1 MVLEAT
7 VKLLTNPI
15 FLKMALVL
23 FASGFAF
30 VMAALMM
37 RRVRKR
43 LGEQDS
49 LPSIA
54 ATVEQLPLHA
64 YHAVIQQ
71 LKQQKHE
78 LSTMRDA
85 EQRRAKS
92 SESISAAVLSNL
104 SSGVLFFGPNGLVRQ
119 ANHAAKSILGIG
131 SPAGMDAETI
141 FRQTSLIRASGTV
154 TPQTLAAGVQAVL
167 RDGAP
172 LETVEAEHLTP
183 TGERRVVEVVA
194 SRVASAD
201 GTPLG
206 VACLINNRT
215 ELAEIRRQIE
225 LRGEMSAEMALALRN
240 SLITISGY
248 AQQLAQNHDPELA
261 RQLAADI
268 AAEANHLDHTIGGF
282 LAESK
287 KAKTASA
294 THS

>member
-1 MVLEAT
+1 

-15 FLKMALVL
+15 FIKMALVL

-30 VMAALMM
+30 IMATLMM
-37 RRVRKR
+37 RRVRKS

-49 LPSIA
+49 LPTTA
-54 ATVEQLPLHA
+54 ATPDQLPLHA

-104 SSGVLFFGPNGLVRQ
+104 SSGVLFFGPNKLVRQ
-119 ANHAAKSILGIG
+119 ANQAAKNILGIA
-131 SPAGMDAETI
+131 SPAGMDAETV
-141 FRQTSLIRASGTV
+141 FRQTSLIRTSGTV
-154 TPQTLAAGVQAVL
+154 TPQTLAAAVQGVL
-167 RDGAP
+167 RDGVP
-172 LETVEAEHLTP
+172 LQLVEAEHMTP
-183 TGERRVVEVVA
+183 AGERRVIEVMA
-194 SRVASAD
+194 SRVAAAD
-201 GTPLG
+201 GSPLG

-215 ELAEIRRQIE
+215 ELAEIRRQME

-248 AQQLAQNHDPELA
+248 AQQLAQNQDPELA

-268 AAEANHLDHTIGGF
+268 AAEAKHLDHTIGGF

-294 THS
+294 THF